1 LPLNKK
7 ASSFNRERH
16 QLKVDVVWR
25 KSTALKIDLLYL
37 WHDFFTIKP
46 FYESFNLHEAMGVQ
60 SLDRSQK

>member
-1 LPLNKK
+1 MRKTPVKT
-7 ASSFNRERH
+7 
-16 QLKVDVVWR
+16 VDVVWR